1 MKYANAASGFGI
13 TGVILFIATTIIA
26 AMLIPGYSHL
36 SQLISESYAIDTTYG
51 LPLRLIGFLPA
62 GICLAVFAF
71 LALRALPK
79 NILTRAGFCGIGI
92 FYGLGT
98 VVVSFFPCD
107 AGCNKE
113 FIDPSLSQFIHNS
126 TGMLTYLVVP
136 ASMILLG
143 IAALKWIDAKTV
155 VYSGIVSGILA
166 MAFVG
171 ILSNDMDTAYAGLYQ
186 RIVEGLV
193 LFFIVTCSIYLRK
206 IHKKI
211 TG

>member
-1 MKYANAASGFGI
+1 MKNANAASWFGF
-13 TGVILFIATTIIA
+13 TGVILFIATSIIA

-71 LALRALPK
+71 LAIRVLPK
-79 NILTRAGFCGIGI
+79 NVLTRAGFYGIGI

-126 TGMLTYLVVP
+126 TGMLTYLAVP
-136 ASMILLG
+136 ASLILVG
-143 IAALKWIDAKTV
+143 IAALKWTDAKPV
-155 VYSGIVSGILA
+155 VYSGIVSGLLA

-186 RIVEGLV
+186 RIIEGLI

-206 IHKKI
+206 IRNKI
-211 TG
+211 TD